1 MTNKK
6 KKMKNAGFSS
16 KPEVNLNKSLPRVL
30 VDIFKHGDIFTK
42 LSFLI
47 MGFSNI
53 VRGQIIKGCIFLTT
67 QISFLYFMLKNKGGL
82 FTLKGLT
89 TLGEI
94 DYQEPVGFEA
104 AVPGDDSRRFLLY
117 GVATVV
123 LCFLFLVIWQE
134 SIKSGYIAQ
143 CCTKGGKKPTS
154 FVQDIKDYFDSKI
167 HRTFLC
173 LPIIGIG
180 IMTIIPIIFMICIA
194 FTNFDRKHNGVYQ
207 RFEWRGFEAFGRV
220 LDMTSGSKYSYTFW
234 HLLGWTIIW
243 AFFATF
249 TCYIGGILISLLI
262 NRKSVKFKTLWR
274 TLFILSA
281 ATPQFVTLLL
291 MRSFLEDNG
300 LLNGILVQ
308 LGLFESMEAAPSW
321 LSDPT
326 LAKIMVIMVNMW
338 IGIPFTIM
346 ITTGILQ
353 NIPADLYEAA
363 KIDGANNVTIFFK
376 ITIPY
381 MIFVTT
387 PYLIQTFIG
396 NVNNFNVIYLLTA
409 GKPTNVN
416 FDKAG
421 HTDLLVTWL
430 YKLSMQYNEYNI
442 ASVVGILVFVISAT
456 LSLLVYRNSGSYN
469 NEEEF
474 Q

>member
-6 KKMKNAGFSS
+6 KNMKNMDSTQT
-16 KPEVNLNKSLPRVL
+16 KVNLNKSLPRVL
-30 VDIFKHGDIFTK
+30 VDIFKQGDIFTK

-53 VRGQIIKGCIFLTT
+53 VRGQVVKGCIFLAG
-67 QISFLYFMLKNKGGL
+67 QISFIYYMLMNEGGL
-82 FTLKGLT
+82 FRLKGLT

-94 DYQEPVGFEA
+94 DTVEPKGFEA
-104 AVPGDDSRRFLLY
+104 IQLGDDSRRFLLF
-117 GVATVV
+117 GIVTVV
-123 LCFLFLVIWQE
+123 LCFVFIMLWAE
-134 SIKSGYIAQ
+134 SIKSGYIAE
-143 CCTKGGKKPTS
+143 CATKKGIKPKT
-154 FVQDIKDYFDSKI
+154 FIDDVKDYFNSKM
-167 HRTFLC
+167 HRTFLF
-173 LPIIGIG
+173 LPIAGICV
-180 IMTIIPIIFMICIA
+180 MTIIPIIFMICMA
-194 FTNFDRKHNGVYQ
+194 FTNFDSKHNGVYK
-207 RFEWRGFEAFGRV
+207 RFTWTGLEAFGKV
-220 LDMTSGSKYSYTFW
+220 LNMNSGDKYAYTFW
-234 HLLGWTIIW
+234 HLLLWTVIW

-262 NRKSVKFKTLWR
+262 NRKGVKFKTFWR

-300 LLNGILVQ
+300 LLNGILVN
-308 LGLFESMEAAPSW
+308 LGIIKSMESAPDW
-321 LSDPT
+321 LSDPF
-326 LAKIMVIMVNMW
+326 LAKVMVILVNMW

-363 KIDGANNVTIFFK
+363 KIDGANNATIFFK

-396 NVNNFNVIYLLTA
+396 NINNFNVIYLLTA

-416 FDKAG
+416 YDKAG
-421 HTDLLVTWL
+421 HTDLLITWL
-430 YKLSMQYNEYNI
+430 YQLSINFKEYNI
-442 ASVVGILVFVISAT
+442 ASVVGILVFIISAT
-456 LSLLVYRNSGSYN
+456 LSLLVYRKSGSYN

>member
-1 MTNKK
+1 MTKK
-6 KKMKNAGFSS
+6 EKKLKNMDSTKS
-16 KPEVNLNKSLPRVL
+16 KVNLNKSLPRVL
-30 VDIFKHGDIFTK
+30 VDIFKQGDIFTK

-53 VRGQIIKGCIFLTT
+53 VRGQVIKGCIFLVS
-67 QISFLYFMLKNKGGL
+67 QISFIYFMFMNGGGL
-82 FTLKGLT
+82 FRLKGLT

-94 DYQEPVGFEA
+94 ETKMPTGFEA
-104 AVPGDDSRRFLLY
+104 IQLGDDSRRFLLF
-117 GVATVV
+117 GIATLV
-123 LCFLFLVIWQE
+123 LCFLFILLWGE
-134 SIKSGYIAQ
+134 SIKSGYIAE
-143 CCTKGGKKPTS
+143 CAANKGVKPNG
-154 FVQDIKDYFDSKI
+154 FIDDVKEYFNSKL
-167 HRTFLC
+167 HKTMLF
-173 LPIIGIG
+173 LPIAGITV
-180 IMTIIPIIFMICIA
+180 MTIIPIIFMVCMA
-194 FTNFDRKHNGVYQ
+194 FTNFDSKHNGVYKL
-207 RFEWRGFEAFGRV
+207 FTWTGFDAFGRV
-220 LDMTSGSKYSYTFW
+220 LNMNSGDKYAYTFW
-234 HLLGWTIIW
+234 HLLLWTVIW

-249 TCYIGGILISLLI
+249 TCYIGGILVSLLI

-274 TLFILSA
+274 TLFIMSA

-300 LLNGILVQ
+300 LLNGILKN
-308 LGLFESMEAAPSW
+308 LGIISHDISW
-321 LSDPT
+321 LSDPL
-326 LAKIMVIMVNMW
+326 LAKVMVIVVNFW
-338 IGIPFTIM
+338 IGVPFTIM

-363 KIDGANNVTIFFK
+363 RIDGANNATIFFK

-396 NVNNFNVIYLLTA
+396 NINNFNVIYLLTA
-409 GKPTNVN
+409 GKPSNIN
-416 FDKAG
+416 YDKAG
-421 HTDLLVTWL
+421 HTDLLITWL
-430 YKLSMQYNEYNI
+430 YQLSINFKEYNI

-456 LSLLVYRNSGSYN
+456 LSLLVYRKSGSYN